1 MKLKHQPKITPTW
14 PDHHFQRRFT
24 FFLRKIL
31 TFNWW
36 NVPAHEFQPILIVV
50 NQVQLSLTTV
60 CHRLKSFQFNQT
72 RICEKKWNK
81 TIIREKQLN
90 TWETVEYLR
99 NSWKLEKQLNTWETQ
114 MIDTGFI
121 WDWFKN
127 EKSWWQLIETNH
139 HTIWYWM
146 AADGN
151 HPKCNQIFDGSW

>member
-90 TWETVEYLR
+90 TWETVEYVR
-99 NSWKLEKQLNTWETQ
+99 NSWILEKQLNTWETVEYVRNP
-114 MIDTGFI
+114 D
-121 WDWFKN
+121 DRHRLHLR
-127 EKSWWQLIETNH
+127 LISKWKEL
-139 HTIWYWM
+139 M
-146 AADGN
+146 AVDR
-151 HPKCNQIFDGSW
+151 NQPPYHLILDGSRWKPP